1 MGRLL
6 RYLIMF
12 GPMLFRMYK
21 KFTAGKQTNQTL
33 PQQGQQQ
40 PPQSDYEQ
48 RRTSGT
54 QSKKG
59 KWDFEDGQNPLG

>member
-12 GPMLFRMYK
+12 GPMLFKMYK
-21 KFTAGKQTNQTL
+21 KFTAGKQTNQNL
-33 PQQGQQQ
+33 PQQRQQQ

-54 QSKKG
+54 KSKEG
-59 KWDFEDGQNPLG
+59 KWDFEEGQNPLG